1 MNKSIKRIMAAVL
14 SLSLSLAVFC
24 SVPVTAASSAE
35 IVPFY
40 NNTISTNTNMG
51 INSSGKMTISYSYTG
66 YSTTTKA
73 IITTY
78 IEKKGFLGLFWSRVD
93 IGTANDEWVDTIN
106 KSNYSGTRT
115 YQLSS
120 EGTYRVNVEYKIYG
134 SGGSADVIP
143 YTQTDTY

>member
-1 MNKSIKRIMAAVL
+1 M
-14 SLSLSLAVFC
+14 
-24 SVPVTAASSAE
+24 
-35 IVPFY
+35 
-40 NNTISTNTNMG
+40 
-51 INSSGKMTISYSYTG
+51 
-66 YSTTTKA
+66 
-73 IITTY
+73 
-78 IEKKGFLGLFWSRVD
+78 D